1 MSQPR
6 SRWLVSVVLVLAVI
20 GFVGFSMIPL
30 ISTALKES
38 QPSRVATPATS
49 RTPGAGQQSKIAD
62 AARGYELV
70 LQREPENQT
79 ALQGLLEARI
89 QLGDLKGAIA
99 PLEKLAALNPN
110 QTQYTILLA
119 KAKQQLGDQ
128 EGAAVAY
135 RSILKTQPG
144 DPQALQ
150 GLASLLLQQN
160 QPEAAIRLLQDTLST
175 ATQANQSQPG
185 SFDVASVRLILG
197 QVYATQKRYDEAI
210 ATYDDLIKADKQDFR
225 PVLAKAVVLKQQG
238 KTEQAKPLFENAAA
252 LAPAQYKDQIKS
264 VAAQE
269 PAPKTSS
276 PRPAPDS
283 SATPLAP
290 SP

>member
-1 MSQPR
+1 
-6 SRWLVSVVLVLAVI
+6 VLVLAVI

-38 QPSRVATPATS
+38 QPSSVATPATS
-49 RTPGAGQQSKIAD
+49 RTPGAGQQSKIQD

-110 QTQYTILLA
+110 QTEYTILLA

-135 RSILKTQPG
+135 RAILKTQPG
-144 DPQALQ
+144 EPQALQ
-150 GLASLLLQQN
+150 GLAGLLLQQN

-175 ATQANQSQPG
+175 ATKANQSQPG

-269 PAPKTSS
+269 PAAKTSS
-276 PRPAPDS
+276 PTPAPDS